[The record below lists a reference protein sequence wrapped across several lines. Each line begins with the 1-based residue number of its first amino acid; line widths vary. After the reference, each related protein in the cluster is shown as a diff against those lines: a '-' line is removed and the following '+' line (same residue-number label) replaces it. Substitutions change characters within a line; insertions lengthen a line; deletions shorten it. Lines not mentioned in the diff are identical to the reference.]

1 MVPTFFQYKFE
12 YQKIQIGIEIVFKT
26 EVNISEN
33 LMQFM
38 SLVVTCLIHLK
49 LTAPFHPLTEKI
61 MSVMFEW

>member
-38 SLVVTCLIHLK
+38 FLVVTCLIHLK
-49 LTAPFHPLTEKI
+49 LTGPFHPLTEKI